1 LFLAFSGI
9 RSLSSSTYGLQLDV
23 QELAAKR
30 SWARA
35 ARVAQA
41 TFSRQHAAAYKA
53 KEPSS
58 ISNVPTAGTDFV
70 QPAAQWLKPGQIGGV
85 KRVRGDEEAR
95 HASLQDFTEGP
106 EKALQQNLVS
116 AAPLSGGTH
125 VADIR

>member
-1 LFLAFSGI
+1 
-9 RSLSSSTYGLQLDV
+9 
-23 QELAAKR
+23 
-30 SWARA
+30 
-35 ARVAQA
+35 
-41 TFSRQHAAAYKA
+41 
-53 KEPSS
+53 
-58 ISNVPTAGTDFV
+58 V

-116 AAPLSGGTH
+116 AAPLFGGTH